1 MSVDLL
7 CLGEAM
13 IELNQ
18 REAGGDYTQGFGGDT
33 SNAAIAARRQGLSSG
48 YVSAVGRDA
57 FGDMLV
63 DLWQAEGVST
73 ETVTRCDAPT
83 GIYFVTHGKDGHR
96 FTYRRAGSPAS
107 LMQPQDLPNEALAAC
122 RALHFSAISQAI
134 SPSACDTAFAA
145 VETVKKAGGLISYDT
160 NLRLSLW
167 PLDRARAV
175 IHATVALAD
184 ILLPGLDD
192 ARLLTG
198 IADAAGIA
206 AFYLAM
212 GPKVVALTMGG
223 DGVLIATPERTEHL
237 PPHKVELVD
246 ATGAGDAFDGAFLA
260 EYLASGDAFQ
270 AARYANAAAA
280 LSVTGL
286 GAVAPLPHREDVLAF
301 MKDSA

>member
-18 REAGGDYTQGFGGDT
+18 RKAGGDYTQGFGGDT

-48 YVSAVGRDA
+48 YVSAVGTDA
-57 FGDMLV
+57 FGDMLM
-63 DLWQAEGVST
+63 DLWKAEGVST
-73 ETVTRCDAPT
+73 ETVARSGAPT
-83 GIYFVTHGKDGHR
+83 GLYFVTHGKDGHR

-107 LMQPQDLPNEALAAC
+107 LMQPQDLPAEALSAC
-122 RALHFSAISQAI
+122 KALHFSAISQAI
-134 SPSACDTAFAA
+134 SASACDATFTA
-145 VETVKKAGGLISYDT
+145 VEIVKKAGGLISYDT

-192 ARLLTG
+192 ARMLTG
-198 IADAAGIA
+198 LTDAAEIA

-212 GPKVVALTMGG
+212 GPKIVAVTLGG
-223 DGVLIATPERTEHL
+223 DGVLIATPERMEHL
-237 PPHKVELVD
+237 PPHKMRLVD

-270 AARYANAAAA
+270 AARHANAAAA

-286 GAVAPLPHREDVLAF
+286 GAVAPLPYRKDVLAF
-301 MKDSA
+301 LQNNT